1 MSWTRRLMIFATIAA
16 ASCVRR
22 PASSEVTTAAS
33 FSLAELRAEVDRY
46 VCAVWTPEVQQW
58 GVDMLSEACGAERD
72 PTLGELVRAAVLRSK
87 TIVPLATAAYDA
99 FDAGASGLD
108 QASADALARRSM
120 WSDPLLSRAILL
132 QLRGAIDA
140 MHARCDDCPRL
151 AVAPVEVEWEDF
163 SPYLQA
169 YFWPVQATPGGP
181 VEIFVCSGTH
191 GAGELPANEPL
202 RQAGFLVAVQFVDDA
217 ETEAQI
223 EQLHA
228 RHNGDASRSAHG
240 MAREIDA
247 LIQSPTGRA
256 RTCRALREVEWFT
269 GVVVRACE
277 ASPRG

>member
-1 MSWTRRLMIFATIAA
+1 MIFATIAA

-58 GVDMLSEACGAERD
+58 GVAMLGEACGAVRD
-72 PTLGELVRAAVLRSK
+72 PALGEVGRAVVEKSR

-132 QLRGAIDA
+132 QLRSALDA
-140 MHARCDDCPRL
+140 RHVRCDDCPRL
-151 AVAPVEVEWEDF
+151 TVAPVELEWEDF
-163 SPYLQA
+163 VPYLRA
-169 YFWPVQATPGGP
+169 YFWPVQSTPGGP
-181 VEIFVCSGTH
+181 VDIFTCSGTN
-191 GAGELPANEPL
+191 GAAELPANEPL
-202 RQAGFLVAVQFVDDA
+202 RQAGFLVAAQFIDDA
-217 ETEAQI
+217 EMTAQI

-247 LIQSPTGRA
+247 WIQSPTGRA

-277 ASPRG
+277 PTPRG